1 MELFLRRIM
10 HGLRWMLV
18 GAVAVAVIGGGV
30 VLASFGSGGTAA
42 AAVRPDQAHTQ
53 GNPAVTRE
61 QATAKAVEAVPGG
74 TVQSAELDTDRNV
87 TVWEVDVRGTDGI
100 DYEVRVD
107 AGSGAVLSHDRDDD

>member
-30 VLASFGSGGTAA
+30 VLTSFGSGGTAA